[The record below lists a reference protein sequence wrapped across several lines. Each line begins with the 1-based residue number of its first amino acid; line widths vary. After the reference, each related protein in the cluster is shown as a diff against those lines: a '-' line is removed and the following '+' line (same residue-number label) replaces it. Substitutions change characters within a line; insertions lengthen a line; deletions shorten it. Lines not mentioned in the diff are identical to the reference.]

1 MSAITVVA
9 RLPATIERA
18 DELDG
23 HVRLFAIARTGAP
36 RPTYIPLGCAPSCPK
51 H

>member
-1 MSAITVVA
+1 MSAVTV
-9 RLPATIERA
+9 
-18 DELDG
+18 
-23 HVRLFAIARTGAP
+23 IARTGAP